1 MTEHMQT
8 VNGIWVRHEADGISV
23 FLCRS
28 QKFFVVEKIIIKMEV
43 FAFLK
48 FFSKLPYSSGI
59 GS

>member
-1 MTEHMQT
+1 MTKHMQT

-28 QKFFVVEKIIIKMEV
+28 QQSFVVEKIIIKMEI

-48 FFSKLPYSSGI
+48 FFSKLPYPSGI